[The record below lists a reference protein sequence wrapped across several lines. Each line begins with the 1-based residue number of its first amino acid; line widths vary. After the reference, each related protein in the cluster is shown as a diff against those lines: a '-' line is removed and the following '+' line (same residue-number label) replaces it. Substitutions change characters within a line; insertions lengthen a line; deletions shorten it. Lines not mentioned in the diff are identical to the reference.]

1 MNVLVWQWGR
11 WGAGPRFAAELA
23 GGLRA
28 LPGVRVALS
37 LSSAAELLRSDRPPA
52 CELPVTTYGGW
63 LGLGWRL
70 AQLPFMLAAL
80 VRRVARLRP
89 DLAICAMPAALD
101 FVMAAA
107 LARLGVPFVVVAHD
121 ADRHPGDG
129 PPLQMALQRR
139 LLRRAQALVALTE
152 HVGRRLREQRLV
164 RGRLIVA
171 AHPPLWFGPSSTAPG
186 SRADGRLRL
195 LSFGR
200 LLPYKGLDLLAEALL
215 LLGPRAD
222 LEVRVVGCGPESPP
236 LQALRALA
244 FVRVENRWVPEGE
257 VAGLLDWA
265 DALVLSH
272 REASQSGVASAAIA
286 AGRWVVATR
295 VGGLAE
301 QLGREDLA
309 RLCDAT
315 PEALALALRRLLD
328 GDVPGASPAA
338 ADPALAWR
346 SFAEQLLRRLAPETE
361 LAPAAAARNRRSA
374 ELASRSASRMRS
386 TEKPL
391 AKSQI
396 QQFSTTKMIAPELD
410 RPGPPSL

>member
-11 WGAGPRFAAELA
+11 RGAGPRFAAELA

-28 LPGVRVALS
+28 LPGVRVTLS
-37 LSSAAELLRSDRPPA
+37 LSAQAELLRSDRPPP
-52 CELPVTTYGGW
+52 CELPVQTYNGW
-63 LGLGWRL
+63 FGLARRL
-70 AQLPFMLAAL
+70 PQVPFMLDWL
-80 VRRVARLRP
+80 VRRIAGRRP

-129 PPLQMALQRR
+129 PPLQMALQHR
-139 LLRRAQALVALTE
+139 LLRRARAVVVLTE
-152 HVGRRLREQRLV
+152 HVGKRLREQRLV
-164 RGRLIVA
+164 RGQLILA
-171 AHPPLWFGPSSTAPG
+171 AHPPLSFGPLPAPPG
-186 SRADGRLRL
+186 GRADGRIRL

-200 LLPYKGLDLLAEALL
+200 LLPYKGLDLLAAALR

-222 LEVRVVGCGPESPP
+222 LEVRVVGCGPESPE
-236 LQALRALA
+236 LAALRALP

-257 VAGLLDWA
+257 VASLLGWA

-301 QLGREDLA
+301 QLGREALA

-315 PEALALALRRLLD
+315 PESLATALRRLLD
-328 GDVPGASPAA
+328 GDVPASAPPAT
-338 ADPALAWR
+338 DPALAWR
-346 SFAEQLLRRLAPETE
+346 DSAEQLLRQLVAVVEPALAD
-361 LAPAAAARNRRSA
+361 A
-374 ELASRSASRMRS
+374 ELGLARS
-386 TEKPL
+386 
-391 AKSQI
+391 
-396 QQFSTTKMIAPELD
+396 
-410 RPGPPSL
+410 G